1 MLIALLFLNIQAFD
15 YSNEMVQSEPLPHRQ
30 LCCSLQR
37 SWRVCLLEITYFV
50 VSKGWKDA
58 LAVCARTEMNESYYP
73 RSFTEPLLFD
83 SQIQNDQC
91 QEMDATTDKWV
102 KLTDNGEW
110 GSHSVS
116 LCLP

>member
-1 MLIALLFLNIQAFD
+1 
-15 YSNEMVQSEPLPHRQ
+15 
-30 LCCSLQR
+30 
-37 SWRVCLLEITYFV
+37 
-50 VSKGWKDA
+50 
-58 LAVCARTEMNESYYP
+58 MNESYYP
-73 RSFTEPLLFD
+73 TRFTEPLLFD

-116 LCLP
+116 PFLCLSSLTTPFFPFPSPTMYKHSVYENKMHNVVGSFSEKTAFVFLRLTFKFLAYFAVSPFP